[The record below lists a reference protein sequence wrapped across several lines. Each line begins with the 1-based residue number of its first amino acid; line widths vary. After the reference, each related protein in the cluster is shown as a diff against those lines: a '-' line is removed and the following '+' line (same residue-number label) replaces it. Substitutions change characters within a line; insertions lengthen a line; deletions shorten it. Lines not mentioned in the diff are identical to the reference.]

1 MLISRRQKPLCLKEG
16 FAVLAGLSTACFYP
30 ELTERGL
37 MFAASIGA
45 QAAEVFFNAPSELTD
60 SFVRELRRIAD
71 GSGTRILSVHPFT
84 SGLEPLLFFSGYRRR
99 FCDGVEL
106 YKRYFHAANLLGAN
120 LLVLHG
126 DRRVSQKPRSA
137 YFDAFGELAGEGRA
151 MGVTVAQ
158 ENVPRCASYCP
169 DFFRDMRQYLPDA
182 RFVLDIKQAVRAGY
196 TPGEMARAMGSGVVH
211 LHVSDHNA
219 KNDCL
224 PIGTGDFDLAAL
236 LRQVKSQ
243 GFDGGVILELYR
255 DSYGEYEELSSAYQ
269 NICAAIESALE

>member
-1 MLISRRQKPLCLKEG
+1 M
-16 FAVLAGLSTACFYP
+16 LAGLSTACFYP

-60 SFVRELRRIAD
+60 SFVRELRRIARWL
-71 GSGTRILSVHPFT
+71 GHAYFICSPFT

-126 DRRVSQKPRSA
+126 DRRISQKPRSA

-182 RFVLDIKQAVRAGY
+182 RFVLDIKQAVRAAIRPRDG
-196 TPGEMARAMGSGVVH
+196 PGNGIWRCPSACERSQR
-211 LHVSDHNA
+211 
-219 KNDCL
+219 KKRL
-224 PIGTGDFDLAAL
+224 PADRNRRF
-236 LRQVKSQ
+236 
-243 GFDGGVILELYR
+243 
-255 DSYGEYEELSSAYQ
+255 
-269 NICAAIESALE
+269 

>member
-1 MLISRRQKPLCLKEG
+1 M
-16 FAVLAGLSTACFYP
+16 LAGLSTACFYP

-126 DRRVSQKPRSA
+126 DRRISQKPRSA

-158 ENVPRCASYCP
+158 
-169 DFFRDMRQYLPDA
+169 
-182 RFVLDIKQAVRAGY
+182 
-196 TPGEMARAMGSGVVH
+196 
-211 LHVSDHNA
+211 
-219 KNDCL
+219 
-224 PIGTGDFDLAAL
+224 
-236 LRQVKSQ
+236 
-243 GFDGGVILELYR
+243 
-255 DSYGEYEELSSAYQ
+255 
-269 NICAAIESALE
+269 

>member
-126 DRRVSQKPRSA
+126 DRRISQKPRSA

-182 RFVLDIKQAVRAGY
+182 RFVLDIKQFRVWYACK
-196 TPGEMARAMGSGVVH
+196 
-211 LHVSDHNA
+211 L
-219 KNDCL
+219 
-224 PIGTGDFDLAAL
+224 
-236 LRQVKSQ
+236 Q
-243 GFDGGVILELYR
+243 
-255 DSYGEYEELSSAYQ
+255 
-269 NICAAIESALE
+269 

>member
-1 MLISRRQKPLCLKEG
+1 M
-16 FAVLAGLSTACFYP
+16 LAGISTACFYP

-60 SFVRELRRIAD
+60 GFLRELRLIAD
-71 GSGTRILSVHPFT
+71 NAGTRILSVHPFT
-84 SGLEPLLFFSGYRRR
+84 SGLEPLLFFSDYRRR

-106 YKRYFHAANLLGAN
+106 YKRYFHAANLLGAD

-126 DRRVSQKPRSA
+126 DRRMSRKPRAA

-182 RFVLDIKQAVRAGY
+182 RFVLDIKQAVRAGC
-196 TPGEMARAMGSGVVH
+196 TPGEMADAMGPGVAH

-219 KNDCL
+219 QNDCL
-224 PIGTGDFDLAAL
+224 PVGAGDFDLTAL
-236 LRQVKSQ
+236 LRQVRAN

-255 DSYGEYEELSSAYQ
+255 DSYGEYKELSSAYQ
-269 NICAAIESALE
+269 NICAAIADAIG

>member
-120 LLVLHG
+120 LLVFAWRPSYISKAAFCILRCIWRAG
-126 DRRVSQKPRSA
+126 GRGTCNGCNRRTGKCSA
-137 YFDAFGELAGEGRA
+137 ARAIALIFSRYASIPAGRA
-151 MGVTVAQ
+151 VCARYQTSCARGLYARRDGPG
-158 ENVPRCASYCP
+158 NGIWRCPSACERSQ
-169 DFFRDMRQYLPDA
+169 RKKRLPADRNR
-182 RFVLDIKQAVRAGY
+182 RF
-196 TPGEMARAMGSGVVH
+196 
-211 LHVSDHNA
+211 
-219 KNDCL
+219 
-224 PIGTGDFDLAAL
+224 
-236 LRQVKSQ
+236 
-243 GFDGGVILELYR
+243 
-255 DSYGEYEELSSAYQ
+255 
-269 NICAAIESALE
+269 